1 MGVTGVNPQ
10 GCKLNLQ
17 CCRPLVLGTLDRED
31 FLGLGMEKGQL
42 VNFGRLLPVLVIPRA
57 GEVH

>member
-42 VNFGRLLPVLVIPRA
+42 VNFGGVITSPGDTQSR
-57 GEVH
+57 